1 MSVATVQRNRTLTLR
16 ATGFP
21 DLSLDSQEF
30 ASLQGTRGFAAPP
43 RDVRWF
49 DGAGHGSTPRSVRI
63 KRRPLT
69 LPVLVQAP
77 NADVLEDRLNALAS
91 RFDVEQS
98 GLEVRLLL
106 DEGQERGQWYLD
118 ATYVD
123 GLDITYGTNTNG
135 SSWAQPVLLFECGQ
149 PFWTRLVP
157 ESVPI
162 VAAGAGRG
170 LLKGNVS
177 LTALRQASGQTLGTV
192 TFSNPGNARSY
203 PVTTIHGPAT
213 GATLTAGPLTIQW
226 AGNLLVGQRRIF
238 DHKAGTVVD
247 GNGVNRYD
255 ETLGAPKFWAVP
267 PGTSQA
273 TVQLTGDTPGV
284 SRVTIDYL
292 PRKWLVV

>member
-21 DLSLDSQEF
+21 DLPLDSQEF
-30 ASLQGTRGFAAPP
+30 ASLQGTTGWAMPP

-49 DGAGHGSTPRSVRI
+49 DGAGDGSIPRSVRV
-63 KRRPLT
+63 KRRPFSI
-69 LPVLVQAP
+69 PVLVQAP
-77 NADVLEDRLNALAS
+77 NADVLEDRLNELAS
-91 RFDVEQS
+91 RFDTEQA
-98 GLEVRLLL
+98 GLEVRFLL
-106 DEGQERGQWYLD
+106 DEGTERGLWYLD
-118 ATYVD
+118 ATFVA

-135 SSWAQPVLLFECGQ
+135 SGWAQPVLGFEAGN

-170 LLKGNVS
+170 LLKGAVS
-177 LTALRQASGQTLGTV
+177 LSALRQASGQTLGTV
-192 TFSNPGNARSY
+192 TFTNPGNARSF
-203 PVTTIHGPAT
+203 PVSTIYGPAT
-213 GATLTAGPLTIQW
+213 GATLTSGGLTIQW
-226 AGNLLVGQRRIF
+226 AGNLLAGQVRVF

-267 PGTSQA
+267 PGVSQA
-273 TVQLTGDTPGV
+273 TVQVTGDTPGTT
-284 SRVTIDYL
+284 RVTIDYL
-292 PRKWLVV
+292 PRKWLVI